1 MQSNP
6 SFLSSPHSL
15 LLCRKAVAAPPRGAC
30 KLCKRGGHKPATC
43 PLHRLLQAPPT
54 PALHADAETERWAAT
69 RSDAMRRVLLCGAP
83 RACTKCHTRRSHGA
97 PAVQQLASAPL
108 GLLKK
113 PRAAKVSKRWSPK
126 QLSAAEATLR
136 AALLAQT

>member
-1 MQSNP
+1 
-6 SFLSSPHSL
+6 
-15 LLCRKAVAAPPRGAC
+15 
-30 KLCKRGGHKPATC
+30 
-43 PLHRLLQAPPT
+43 
-54 PALHADAETERWAAT
+54 
-69 RSDAMRRVLLCGAP
+69 
-83 RACTKCHTRRSHGA
+83 
-97 PAVQQLASAPL
+97 VQQLASAQL